1 MSLTSRCLNTLMK
14 EVADICQVS
23 VPLFT
28 KGYDILSQ
36 PADIYTV
43 GVFLLRSEPHTNCP
57 TNLEL
62 QTYHYGR
69 MTLLGQ
75 CND

>member
-1 MSLTSRCLNTLMK
+1 MK
-14 EVADICQVS
+14 EVAGICEVP
-23 VPLFT
+23 VPLSARR
-28 KGYDILSQ
+28 YDILFQ
-36 PADIYTV
+36 PADIYTI
-43 GVFLLRSEPHTNCP
+43 GVFLLRSELHKNCP

-69 MTLLGQ
+69 MALLGQ